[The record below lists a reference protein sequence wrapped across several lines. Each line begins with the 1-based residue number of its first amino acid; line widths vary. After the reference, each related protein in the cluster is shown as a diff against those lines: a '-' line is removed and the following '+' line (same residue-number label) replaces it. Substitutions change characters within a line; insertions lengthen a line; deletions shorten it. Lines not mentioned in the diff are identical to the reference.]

1 MNKKKYELIFCIV
14 NAGFALEV
22 MEAAKKAGATGG
34 TIIRGRGTA
43 NPEAEEFYQIAIQ
56 PDKEILW
63 LIVPKEIKD
72 DVMHRIYQDA
82 GLASKSK
89 GIAFSI
95 PVSHAVGLHEEG
107 NDPKQSEEGPE
118 EKKEEKK

>member
-82 GLASKSK
+82 GLASNSK
-89 GIAFSI
+89 GIAFSV
-95 PVSHAVGLHEEG
+95 PVTHAVGLHEEE
-107 NDPKQSEEGPE
+107 PAKQPE
-118 EKKEEKK
+118 EKPEETKEEKK